1 METGVVIFG
10 VGCMILPVLTKV
22 PERKLKVMI
31 VAGEASGD
39 AHAERLIDA
48 MRSFRAGDDIEFFG
62 AAGPRM
68 RDAGVKVVV
77 NSDEMSIVGVAE
89 IAKALPMFWSAFKA
103 LLRVAE
109 NEEPD
114 VAVLVDFPD
123 FNLKLAKALK
133 KKGFRVVY
141 YISPQLWAW
150 RKYRVGA
157 VRKYVDLLLTI
168 LPFEKDWYAK
178 HGFDRVEFVGNP
190 LANEVAAGR
199 SKVEVCADLG
209 MDPEIPI
216 VALLPGSRHNEIVR
230 ILPVMIESAL
240 VVERKRQDVQFVVA
254 VRSGKNRADVDSITS
269 SETKLPRSLTIAE
282 DSTYDVLA
290 AADAAIVTSGTAT
303 LETGILGTPMV
314 IVYKTSGL
322 NYALLK
328 PLISVEHYGLINLI
342 AGRKVAK
349 ELIQTEFSSSATAA
363 EILRL
368 LDPEI
373 NEKTR
378 ADLAAAVARLGAE
391 SSSRRAAAA
400 IFHLIGK

>member
-1 METGVVIFG
+1 
-10 VGCMILPVLTKV
+10 
-22 PERKLKVMI
+22 MI

-103 LLRVAE
+103 LLRAAE

-199 SKVEVCADLG
+199 SKAEVCADLG
-209 MDPEIPI
+209 LDPEIPI

-240 VVERKRQDVQFVVA
+240 VVERKRPDVQFVVA

-303 LETGILGTPMV
+303 LETGIIGTPMV

-349 ELIQTEFSSSATAA
+349 ELIQSEFSPSATAA
-363 EILRL
+363 EILRM

-378 ADLAAAVARLGAE
+378 ADLAAAVALLGAE

>member
-1 METGVVIFG
+1 
-10 VGCMILPVLTKV
+10 LYDLHVLT
-22 PERKLKVMI
+22 PIHERKLKILI

-39 AHAERLIDA
+39 AHAARLIKALD
-48 MRSFRAGDDIEFFG
+48 GLNTGGPIEFFG

-68 RDAGVKVVV
+68 RDAGVKAVV

-103 LLRVAE
+103 LLRAAE
-109 NEEPD
+109 NEDPD

-133 KKGFRVVY
+133 KRGFRVVY

-150 RKYRVGA
+150 RKYRVGTI
-157 VRKYVDLLLTI
+157 RKYIDLLLTI
-168 LPFEKDWYAK
+168 LPFEKAWYNK

-190 LANEVAAGR
+190 LANEVVARRSRAA
-199 SKVEVCADLG
+199 VCADLG
-209 MDPEIPI
+209 LNAEQPL
-216 VALLPGSRHNEIVR
+216 VALLPGSRHNEIAR

-240 VVERKRQDVQFVVA
+240 TVELERPDIQFAVA
-254 VRSGKNRADVDSITS
+254 VRSGKNRIDVDSIVS
-269 SETKLPRSLTIAE
+269 SATKLPGSLSIAE

-303 LETGILGTPMV
+303 LETGIIGTPMV

-349 ELIQTEFSSSATAA
+349 ELIQGEFSSSATAA
-363 EILRL
+363 EVLRL
-368 LDPEI
+368 LDPEV
-373 NEKTR
+373 NAKTR
-378 ADLAAAVARLGAE
+378 AELADAAAKLGSESSSGRAAVA
-391 SSSRRAAAA
+391 
-400 IFHLIGK
+400 IFKLLEAYEG

>member
-1 METGVVIFG
+1 
-10 VGCMILPVLTKV
+10 
-22 PERKLKVMI
+22 MI

-48 MRSFRAGDDIEFFG
+48 MRSFRAVDDIEFFG

-103 LLRVAE
+103 LLRAAE

-133 KKGFRVVY
+133 KRGFRVVY

-150 RKYRVGA
+150 RKYRVAA
-157 VRKYVDLLLTI
+157 VRKYVDLLLAI
-168 LPFEKDWYAK
+168 LPFEKEWYAK
-178 HGFDRVEFVGNP
+178 RGFDRVEFVGNP
-190 LANEVAAGR
+190 LANEVGAGR
-199 SKVEVCADLG
+199 SKAEVCADLG
-209 MDPEIPI
+209 LDPEIPI
-216 VALLPGSRHNEIVR
+216 IALLPGSRHNEIVR
-230 ILPVMIESAL
+230 ILPVMIDSAL
-240 VVERKRQDVQFVVA
+240 AVEQEKSYVQFVVA
-254 VRSGKNRADVDSITS
+254 VRSGKNRADVDSIIS
-269 SETKLPRSLTIAE
+269 SETKLPRSLTIVE

-303 LETGILGTPMV
+303 LETGIIGTPMV

-349 ELIQTEFSSSATAA
+349 ELIQSEFSSSATAA

-378 ADLAAAVARLGAE
+378 ADLVAAVERLGAE
-391 SSSRRAAAA
+391 RSSRRAAAA